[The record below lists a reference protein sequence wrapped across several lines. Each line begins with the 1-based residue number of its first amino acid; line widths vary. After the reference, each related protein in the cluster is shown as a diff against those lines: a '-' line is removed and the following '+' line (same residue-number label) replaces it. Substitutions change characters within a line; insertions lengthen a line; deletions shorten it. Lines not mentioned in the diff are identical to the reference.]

1 MRSSVTRL
9 AVLFGCFFFL
19 TIGAQAQT
27 GVYATFSA
35 SDFDVPNVSWQYGP
49 TFGLYHDFFHFPFIG
64 AGLDARATLAGF
76 NASEI
81 YSGFAGPTFQLHPA
95 ILPIKP
101 YAEVLVGAGHVK
113 VGQGL
118 AATNQTAFSY
128 EGVVGLDWTILPR
141 IDWRV
146 VDFSYQEFTNLSVHA
161 TPRTV
166 STGFVLRLP

>member
-9 AVLFGCFFFL
+9 AFLLGCFFYL

-35 SDFDVPNVSWQYGP
+35 SDFDAPNVSWQYGP
-49 TFGLYHDFFHFPFIG
+49 TFGIYHDFFHFPFIG
-64 AGLDARATLAGF
+64 AGLDARATLTGF
-76 NASEI
+76 NTSEI
-81 YSGFAGPTFQLHPA
+81 YSGFAGPTIQLHPA

-101 YAEVLVGAGHVK
+101 YVEVLAGAGHVK

-128 EGVVGLDWTILPR
+128 EGVAGLDWTILPR

-146 VDFSYQEFTNLSVHA
+146 VDFAYQEFTNLSVHA

-166 STGFVLRLP
+166 STGIVLRLP